1 MIELNNI
8 NIHFDS
14 PIIEN
19 GSLQI
24 YPGVSLIVG
33 KSGTG
38 KTTLLYR
45 IALISEDKRYNYRID
60 NHTIDLNNEKKV
72 SFIRK
77 NNIGYV
83 LQDNNLFEHYT
94 VIENL
99 KHYAILNHQEVNYN
113 QILQLVNLDIDI
125 NRKISELSGGEKQRV
140 AIACAL
146 VKKPQILILDEPTS
160 ALDLVN
166 EKQVFSLLKDI
177 SKRLNIYVII
187 ASHSLLAH
195 HYADNIYEIENH
207 TIKHIKKTISHIH
220 IQINESHEIDKD
232 FLLKYVKHFQKYYH
246 KLISMITSI
255 FLISIFMLSLT
266 CVSIEY
272 KLNESIDLIN
282 SLSSHQLYVTNYE
295 NNKYLDNEIIEDN
308 IDISLFK
315 NLPGLK
321 SYYPVYDKKMNIFGR
336 NITIIP
342 YFYEDKLEEDV
353 VQQLI
358 FDDTKGIYAK
368 LNLHRI
374 IKGGKIQIYDQ
385 LLNQEI
391 SYNVKGFLNN
401 SHQCGFVNTQS
412 DYIYMYY
419 TDIDVQDS
427 SLAGYTLFFEDI
439 ESFNDSKEML
449 EKSFIVNDD
458 FQNSEELEKI
468 IDNSKNTKM
477 YLSIVITVFSFFLL
491 FIVLKEYMNKREIE
505 FCLLKINGISNK
517 DLCKMVFIEQLYL
530 CLKSMAFML
539 ILNIFY
545 CLVNLELS
553 LDSQFL
559 ICISQMLLFILCL
572 AYNIYKIR
580 MIYPD
585 KRLRN

>member
-1 MIELNNI
+1 M
-8 NIHFDS
+8 
-14 PIIEN
+14 
-19 GSLQI
+19 
-24 YPGVSLIVG
+24 
-33 KSGTG
+33 
-38 KTTLLYR
+38 
-45 IALISEDKRYNYRID
+45 
-60 NHTIDLNNEKKV
+60 
-72 SFIRK
+72 
-77 NNIGYV
+77 
-83 LQDNNLFEHYT
+83 
-94 VIENL
+94 
-99 KHYAILNHQEVNYN
+99 
-113 QILQLVNLDIDI
+113 VNLDIDI